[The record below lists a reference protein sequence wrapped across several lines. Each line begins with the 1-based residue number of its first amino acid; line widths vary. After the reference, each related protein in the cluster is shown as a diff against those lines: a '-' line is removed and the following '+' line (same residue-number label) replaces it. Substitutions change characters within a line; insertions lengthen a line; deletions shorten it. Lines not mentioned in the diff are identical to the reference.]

1 MSKMMKTR
9 IFKCFSFLLL
19 AAALTSCND
28 WLDVLP
34 NNEQVTDNYWKSKE
48 DVEAVVASG
57 YYYMRQTVPTL
68 IAWGELRGGALY
80 STQTAHTYLQNF
92 NLTPESSICSY
103 ASLYKVI
110 GMANSVLKYAPSVM
124 TEDATYYESVMKSHL
139 CEAYFLRA
147 YCYLILVKNFSE
159 VPLVT
164 EAYVNDD
171 ADYMVPKSSEAE
183 IIAQIKADIKEALD
197 SKAAKETYEDTDGYG
212 WQTKGRAT
220 KWSLYALM
228 ADVCLWNH
236 DYDEAITYANYIL
249 EVSEDDTSFR
259 PRLIQNTSQ
268 WYEIFYPG
276 NSNES
281 IFELNWERNLG
292 QTNNFGSLFTVS
304 AASALKFTEAARTL
318 MAEETDEVK
327 ANMGNDVAERWG
339 RMLYATYV
347 TDGSDQT
354 KYATASNYC
363 VWKYKGTD
371 IVDLANVRASEDA
384 NFILYRVPDMMLIKA
399 EALVMK
405 GEASWSAALELV
417 NDLRDR
423 AGLNPL
429 DIVVEESDELT
440 MLQAV
445 LHEWEME
452 FLAEGKHWY
461 DLLRLARYDHGDGSY
476 RELFVSEV
484 VEGNQTTKDEWIR
497 SVLQDQNAWYLP
509 IPYSE
514 IQVNPELKQNPY
526 YATSK

>member
-1 MSKMMKTR
+1 MKMKTR
-9 IFKCFSFLLL
+9 IYRLFSFSLIAL
-19 AAALTSCND
+19 AMSMTSCNA
-28 WLDVLP
+28 WLDILP

-48 DVEAVVASG
+48 DVEAVIASG

-68 IAWGELRGGALY
+68 LAWGELRGGALF
-80 STQTAHTYLQNF
+80 STQTAHSYLQNF
-92 NLTPESSICSY
+92 NMTPSSSICDYSG
-103 ASLYKVI
+103 LYKVI

-147 YCYLILVKNFSE
+147 YCYLVLVKNFSE
-159 VPLVT
+159 VPLVV

-171 ADYMVPKSSEAE
+171 ADYLVPKSTEAE
-183 IIAQIKADIKEALD
+183 IIAQIKADVKTALE
-197 SKAAKETYEDTDGYG
+197 SGAAKETYEDTDGYG

-220 KWSLYALM
+220 KWALYALM

-236 DYDEAITYANYIL
+236 DYDEAIQYANYIL
-249 EVSEDDTSFR
+249 EAPQGDTSFR
-259 PRLIQNTSQ
+259 PRLIQNTTQ

-292 QTNNFGSLFTVS
+292 QNNNFGSLFTVS
-304 AASALKFTEAARTL
+304 SASTYKFTDYARTS
-318 MAEETDEVK
+318 MSDETDEVK
-327 ANMGNDVAERWG
+327 AKMGTDVTERWG
-339 RMLYATYV
+339 RMLFATYV
-347 TDGSDQT
+347 TDGADQT
-354 KYATASNYC
+354 KYATASNFC

-371 IVDLANVRASEDA
+371 IVDLANVRQSEDA
-384 NFILYRVPDMMLIKA
+384 NFILYRVPDMILIKA

-405 GEASWSAALELV
+405 GEASWGTALELV
-417 NDLRDR
+417 NVLRVR

-429 DIVVEESDELT
+429 DIVVGESDEQT
-440 MLQAV
+440 MLEAV
-445 LHEWEME
+445 LHEWTME

-461 DLLRLARYDHGDGSY
+461 DLLRLARYDHGNGAY
-476 RELFVSEV
+476 RQLFVDEV

-497 SVLQDQNAWYLP
+497 SVLQDPYAWYLP

-514 IQVNPELKQNPY
+514 ISVNEKLKQNPY